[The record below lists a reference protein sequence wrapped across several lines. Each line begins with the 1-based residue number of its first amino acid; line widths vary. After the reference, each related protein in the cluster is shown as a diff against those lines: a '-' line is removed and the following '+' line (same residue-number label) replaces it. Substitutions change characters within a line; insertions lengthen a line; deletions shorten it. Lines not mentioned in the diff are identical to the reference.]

1 MNNSLGSTD
10 VASVDRRRHRRD
22 RRDGVHRMERVA
34 RRLPCGQYPAHAA
47 GMPLI
52 LGIGLSPLLQWIIPP
67 AGMVGVFR
75 SLDPMLFGAQASR
88 EPLSAHGRTKGS
100 T

>member
-1 MNNSLGSTD
+1 MIGATAFTAWSEWYNVYRAGNW
-10 VASVDRRRHRRD
+10 A
-22 RRDGVHRMERVA
+22 
-34 RRLPCGQYPAHAA
+34 YAA

-52 LGIGLSPLLQWIIPP
+52 LGIGVSPLLQWIVLPVAI
-67 AGMVGVFR
+67 VGVFR

>member
-34 RRLPCGQYPAHAA
+34 RCLPCGQYPAHAA

-52 LGIGLSPLLQWIIPP
+52 FGIGVSPLLQWIVLPVAI
-67 AGMVGVFR
+67 VGVFR

>member
-10 VASVDRRRHRRD
+10 VASVDRRRHRRG

-52 LGIGLSPLLQWIIPP
+52 LGIGVSPLLQWIVLPVAI
-67 AGMVGVFR
+67 VGVFR